1 MYVECFLYF
10 YIIAK
15 ERIAINFLNSFKNL
29 TKFELILWLA
39 SVAAIVISF
48 IASSSKDV
56 LTIIAS
62 LIGVTALIFVSKGDV
77 LGQIL
82 TVVFSL
88 FYAVISFR
96 FNYYGEMITYLGMT
110 APIAVLSAVS
120 WFKHPYE
127 DDKNEVTIAKL
138 TKAKTIVLVLLTIA
152 VTVLFYFILKYFNN
166 ANLFM
171 STVSIATSFS
181 ASALMLLRS
190 PYYAVAYACNDVV
203 LVILWIMASMEDISF
218 LPMIVCFAIFLINDI
233 YGFFNWRKMSRK
245 QNNNIQDDNKK
256 EHLSNR

>member
-1 MYVECFLYF
+1 MM
-10 YIIAK
+10 K
-15 ERIAINFLNSFKNL
+15 FLNSFKSL
-29 TKFELILWLA
+29 TRLELILWLS
-39 SVAAIVISF
+39 SVAVIVLSF
-48 IASSSKDV
+48 IVGSSRDV

-77 LGQIL
+77 LGQVL

-88 FYAVISFR
+88 FYVVISFR
-96 FNYYGEMITYLGMT
+96 FRYYGEMITYLGMT

-120 WFKHPYE
+120 WFKNPYE
-127 DDKNEVTIAKL
+127 NGKNEVKIAKL
-138 TKAKTIVLVLLTIA
+138 TKVKTIVLMLLTVA
-152 VTVLFYFILKYFNN
+152 VTVLFHFILKYFNN

>member
-1 MYVECFLYF
+1 MCVVNAF
-10 YIIAK
+10 YIFAK
-15 ERIAINFLNSFKNL
+15 EMIAIKFLNSFKNL
-29 TKFELILWLA
+29 TKIELILWLA

-48 IASSSKDV
+48 IAGSSKDV

-127 DDKNEVTIAKL
+127 NGKNEVKIAAL
-138 TKAKTIVLVLLTIA
+138 TRAKAIVLVLFTVA

-181 ASALMLLRS
+181 ASALMLLCS

-245 QNNNIQDDNKK
+245 QNNNIQDENKK